1 MIKRTN
7 QNLQET
13 FCACVES
20 AVAARYIKDDQVS
33 VPCAN
38 HSEDA
43 FCACVESA
51 IATCKFENDLSR
63 LNKLNIAGRQWEGSP
78 PQARK
83 F

>member
-63 LNKLNIAGRQWEGSP
+63 LNNIIN
-78 PQARK
+78 
-83 F
+83 